1 MISHSGSAGF
11 AKGLQEE
18 TRAAP
23 LRHVHPA
30 AKHAADQLSLDT
42 VGTGVADWHGPH
54 LHWPQD
60 CGARVA
66 SPAPF

>member
-42 VGTGVADWHGPH
+42 VGTGVAD
-54 LHWPQD
+54 
-60 CGARVA
+60 
-66 SPAPF
+66 